1 MRFRHVGVAAL
12 AAMSIAAAG
21 CGGDE
26 EAAAPA
32 ASGDGGDAAA
42 EALSVGMALP
52 GPINDRGYNQGLFS
66 GLEEVES
73 SLGAEVSHVESLAD
87 PAAAL
92 DAVKNLAR
100 ANQLVIIAGGQF
112 SDIAVTAAKA
122 NPDTQFAIV
131 DGVPKEQLD
140 NLHPFPV
147 NYRQNGYLAGIAA
160 TKLTQSKKV
169 AFVGGIDIPPVQ
181 LSQAGFTAGVD
192 AGGGVEAAAVSTG
205 SFNDAG
211 AAKESSAAQ
220 IAAGADVLF
229 PFVDAAYT
237 GTTGAAEEAGDEV
250 KVIVSNRSTSVCDE
264 SPSIVGATTVDYP
277 AVVNTIVEAF
287 QGGEMATEPTILG
300 VEQDILGLDLCP
312 GRSDEAVAEAL
323 DETAAGIKDGSVTV
337 PQG

>member
-12 AAMSIAAAG
+12 AAVSIAAAG
-21 CGGDE
+21 CGGDDE
-26 EAAAPA
+26 EAAPA
-32 ASGDGGDAAA
+32 AGSGGGDAA
-42 EALSVGMALP
+42 EKLSIGMALP

-66 GLEEVES
+66 GLEEIES
-73 SLGAEVSHVESLAD
+73 SLGADISHVESLAD

-100 ANQLVIIAGGQF
+100 ANKLVIIAGGQF

-122 NPDTQFAIV
+122 NPDTEFAIV
-131 DGVPKEQLD
+131 DGAPKEKVE

-192 AGGGVEAAAVSTG
+192 AGGGVEAATVSTG

-237 GTTGAAEEAGDEV
+237 GTTGAAEEAGDKV

-277 AVVNTIVEAF
+277 SVVRTIVEAF
-287 QGGEMATEPTILG
+287 QGGELTTDVTVLG

-323 DETAAGIKDGSVTV
+323 EETAAGIKDGSVTV